1 MHVESPSD
9 LRHMTTEQVVE
20 SLGLEYL
27 EGEGCWIKV
36 LWRSDYASAIYA
48 LITPE
53 DFSAMH
59 RLVEDEAWT
68 YIAGDPAE
76 ILVLHPDGSHESV
89 HLGPEVGAGQ
99 VPHCRIPAH
108 TWQGTLT
115 SGRWTLVTC
124 VLAPAFSAFELADD
138 ETDFTRWPEA
148 YPDITRR
155 MR

>member
-1 MHVESPSD
+1 METPSD
-9 LRHMTTEQVVE
+9 LRHMSAEQVIDA
-20 SLGLEYL
+20 LGLEYL
-27 EGEGCWIKV
+27 EGEGCWITV
-36 LWRSDYASAIYA
+36 LWRSEYASAIYA

-68 YIAGDPAE
+68 FIAGDPAE
-76 ILVLHPDGSHESV
+76 ILVLHPDGSHESI
-89 HLGPEVGAGQ
+89 HLGPELGVGQ
-99 VPHCRIPAH
+99 VPHFRIPAH

-138 ETDFTRWPEA
+138 ATDFARWSEA